1 MKNSNK
7 PESTGMSER
16 KGPLIINFKNY
27 REISGDKA
35 LALTRDAERVSE
47 QTDTEIIISPPQ
59 VLLAWLI
66 KNTKLGVIAQHVD
79 VQQPGPSTGFSIPEI
94 VKDVGGA
101 GSLINHSEHP
111 INQEIIRDLISR
123 LGSLG
128 LLSIVCAKNLSEL
141 KDYSS
146 MSPDYVAIEPPE
158 LIGTKKSIATEK
170 PSLITDSFQHLKLVA
185 SRSQLICGAGI
196 NSSEDIRIA
205 MKLGS
210 KGILAASSVIKSKNW
225 YEKIYELASQ
235 F

>member
-7 PESTGMSER
+7 PATNAMSER
-16 KGPLIINFKNY
+16 KGPLIINLKNY
-27 REISGDKA
+27 LEISGDKA
-35 LALTRDAERVSE
+35 LSFTREAEKVSE
-47 QTDTEIIISPPQ
+47 RTDTEIILSPPQ
-59 VLLAWLI
+59 VLLAWVA
-66 KNTKLGVIAQHVD
+66 KNTKLRVIAQHVD

-111 INQEIIRDLISR
+111 INQEIIRDLIPR
-123 LGSLG
+123 LRSLG

-141 KDYSS
+141 RDFSS
-146 MSPDYVAIEPPE
+146 MCPDYVAIEPPE

-205 MKLGS
+205 VNLGS
-210 KGILAASSVIKSKNW
+210 KGILAVSSVVKSKNW

>member
-66 KNTKLGVIAQHVD
+66 KNTKLGVVAQHVD

-111 INQEIIRDLISR
+111 INQEIIRDLIPR

-158 LIGTKKSIATEK
+158 LIGTNKSIAAEK

>member
-1 MKNSNK
+1 
-7 PESTGMSER
+7 MSER

>member
-7 PESTGMSER
+7 PEMTAMSER

-66 KNTKLGVIAQHVD
+66 KNTKLSVIAQHVD

-111 INQEIIRDLISR
+111 INQEIIRDLIPR

-158 LIGTKKSIATEK
+158 LIGTKKSIASEK
-170 PSLITDSFQHLKLVA
+170 PSLINDSFQHLKLVA